1 MIRALLQG
9 DRPRKLDWLAAGER
23 DRAAAMTVPWRRED
37 FLLGRWAAK
46 RLLASVL
53 GCEPGPA
60 LEIRAAPSGRPEAL
74 LDGQPLRLS
83 ISISH
88 REGLALA
95 AVDDAGRPLGADL
108 EAVEPRSDA
117 FVRDYFTRSE
127 IAAVAAGERNLL
139 ANLIWSAK
147 ESALK
152 ALRTGLRLDTRSVE
166 VRLPEDGG
174 SEGWRPLAVHARETG
189 EDFAGWWRR
198 DGGWVLTLAAS
209 PPPALPRQLL
219 DRAPGRV

>member
-9 DRPRKLDWLAAGER
+9 DRPGTLDWLAAGE
-23 DRAAAMTVPWRRED
+23 RED

-46 RLLASVL
+46 RLLSSAL
-53 GCEPGPA
+53 GCAPGSA
-60 LEIRAAPSGRPEAL
+60 MEIRAASSGRPEAF

-83 ISISH
+83 LSISH

-95 AVDDAGRPLGADL
+95 AIDEAGRPLGADL

-117 FVRDYFTRSE
+117 FVRDYFTRKE

-152 ALRTGLRLDTRSVE
+152 ALGVGLTLDTRAVE
-166 VRLPEDGG
+166 VELAPGTG
-174 SEGWRPLAVHARETG
+174 SGWRAFQLHGAAEWG
-189 EDFAGWWRR
+189 GWWRS
-198 DGGWVLTLAAS
+198 DGAHILTLVSAS
-209 PPPALPRQLL
+209 GGEPQLL
-219 DRAPGRV
+219 S

>member
-9 DRPRKLDWLAAGER
+9 GRPQKLDWLAPWER
-23 DRAAAMTVPWRRED
+23 ARAAGMAIPWRRDD

-53 GCEPGPA
+53 GCAPGPA
-60 LEIRAAPSGRPEAL
+60 LEIRAAASGRPEAF
-74 LDGQPLRLS
+74 LDGEPLRLS
-83 ISISH
+83 LSISH

-95 AVDDAGRPLGADL
+95 AVDDAGNPLGADL
-108 EAVEPRSDA
+108 ETVEPRSDA
-117 FVRDYFTRSE
+117 FVRDYFTRGE

-152 ALRTGLRLDTRSVE
+152 ALGAGLTLDTRAVE
-166 VRLPEDGG
+166 VELAQGAAG
-174 SEGWRPLAVHARETG
+174 GWRPLRLHGAAEWG
-189 EDFAGWWRR
+189 GWWRTHR
-198 DGGWVLTLAAS
+198 THILTVVGASGAEPVLLT
-209 PPPALPRQLL
+209 
-219 DRAPGRV
+219 

>member
-9 DRPRKLDWLAAGER
+9 DRPRQLDWMAAGER
-23 DRAAAMTVPWRRED
+23 DRAAAMAIPWRRED
-37 FLLGRWAAK
+37 FVLGRWAAK
-46 RLLASVL
+46 RLLSAVL
-53 GCEPGPA
+53 GCAPGA
-60 LEIRAAPSGRPEAL
+60 AMEIRAAPSGRPEAF

-83 ISISH
+83 LSISH

-95 AVDDAGRPLGADL
+95 AIDDAGGPLGADL

-152 ALRTGLRLDTRSVE
+152 ALGVGLTLDTREVE
-166 VRLPEDGG
+166 VELAPG
-174 SEGWRPLAVHARETG
+174 SGTGWRAFQVHGAAEWG
-189 EDFAGWWRR
+189 GWWRS
-198 DGGWVLTLAAS
+198 DGAHILTLVGATGGE
-209 PPPALPRQLL
+209 PQLL
-219 DRAPGRV
+219 S

>member
-1 MIRALLQG
+1 M
-9 DRPRKLDWLAAGER
+9 RPSGEPGAGER
-23 DRAAAMTVPWRRED
+23 DRAAAMAIPWRRED

-46 RLLASVL
+46 RLLSAVL
-53 GCEPGPA
+53 GCAPGA
-60 LEIRAAPSGRPEAL
+60 AMEVRAAPSGRPEAF

-83 ISISH
+83 LSISH

-95 AVDDAGRPLGADL
+95 AIDDAGGPLGADL

-152 ALRTGLRLDTRSVE
+152 ALGVGLTLDTREVE
-166 VRLPEDGG
+166 VEL
-174 SEGWRPLAVHARETG
+174 G
-189 EDFAGWWRR
+189 EHG
-198 DGGWVLTLAAS
+198 
-209 PPPALPRQLL
+209 QHKLL
-219 DRAPGRV
+219 DRIDRRLLKVGAQRAGFSSKLGRLLADRMLPRAAPPHFARSAGRLYWLT